1 MQEEE
6 REVAERILR
15 DSRSIAVLGMKDPAE
30 SMEPAAQ
37 IPEYLRQQGYRIM
50 PVNPELVEAGYP
62 DAVATLAELPEAPDV
77 VEVFRNSEAVAEHA
91 DELLALHPK
100 AVWLQ
105 LGIRND
111 AAAERLR
118 AAGIEVVQDA
128 CMFKVHAA
136 MAQAGRS
143 AE

>member
-6 REVAERILR
+6 RRAAERILR
-15 DSRSIAVLGMKDPAE
+15 DARSIAVLGMKDSSE
-30 SMEPAAQ
+30 SSEPAAQ
-37 IPEYLRQQGYRIM
+37 IPDYLRQQGYRIV
-50 PVNPELVEAGYP
+50 PVNPELAEADYP
-62 DAVATLAELPEAPDV
+62 GAVATLGELPEPPDV
-77 VEVFRNSEAVAEHA
+77 VEVFRNSDAVTAHA

-111 AAAERLR
+111 AVAERLR

-128 CMFKVHAA
+128 CMLKVHAA
-136 MAQAGRS
+136 MAQPRGAV
-143 AE
+143 